1 MAYLRGRFLS
11 HGSLS
16 VAGARTHLEFVVSPE
31 EAPLLAGWLSGAG
44 LRPSWRI
51 RRGRGVVTWK
61 SSETVG
67 TFLRRTSIDE
77 LPQLINGAA
86 LLELEAHQVARAVRG
101 DLNRMLNAE
110 SANLQRA
117 VAAAG
122 RQLVAIDELEA
133 DGRLRQQPNV
143 VRLVAAARRETP
155 ESTLSELAERLALH
169 RSTVQRALDRIE
181 SLAFHA

>member
-1 MAYLRGRFLS
+1 MRDSDLVAALRAELASIDPSRACDR
-11 HGSLS
+11 
-16 VAGARTHLEFVVSPE
+16 VAES
-31 EAPLLAGWLSGAG
+31 AG
-44 LRPSWRI
+44 LGPAPRTGEPAIARLAF
-51 RRGRGVVTWK
+51 RLGHRAGE
-61 SSETVG
+61 SSR
-67 TFLRRTSIDE
+67 FDW
-77 LPQLINGAA
+77 PAA
-86 LLELEAHQVARAVRG
+86 PEHCLLELEAHQVARAVRG